1 MAQYDWSNCPTA
13 TKTQVEQFLQ
23 VSQITLRANLVGVYL
38 HGSLA
43 LKCFNPQRSDLDLL
57 VILNESMTVDTK
69 RTVVGYL
76 LKHSRSPHAI
86 EVSYLAPGDVKPWK
100 FPTPFDLH
108 YGEDHR
114 EAYQMA
120 LKDESWRT
128 WNDER
133 KTDLDLAAHIM
144 VTRVRGITLVG
155 PPATEL
161 FPDVPEADYRVSIL
175 ADFDFARERIHD
187 NPVYAVLN
195 MCRVFQYLS
204 RGGITSKDE
213 AGQWALEAL
222 ATEYQGVVAQALEV
236 YRGQIWGREWNA
248 NALDR
253 FAGYLNDKVSVYR

>member
-1 MAQYDWSNCPTA
+1 MAQYDWSNCPAA
-13 TKTQVEQFLQ
+13 TRTQVEQFLQ
-23 VSQITLRANLVGVYL
+23 VSQITLRTKLVGVYL

-57 VILNESMTVDTK
+57 VVLNESLTVDAK

-76 LKHSRSPHAI
+76 LKYSRSPHAL
-86 EVSYLAPGDVKPWK
+86 EVSYLTTGDIKPWK

-114 EAYQMA
+114 EGYQMA
-120 LKDESWRT
+120 LKDESWHS

-133 KTDLDLAAHIM
+133 KTDPDLAAHIM

-155 PPATEL
+155 PAAKEL
-161 FPDVPEADYRVSIL
+161 FPEVPEDDYRAAIL

-187 NPVYAVLN
+187 NPVYGVLN

-204 RGGITSKDE
+204 HGGISSKDE
-213 AGQWALEAL
+213 AGQWALEEL
-222 ATEYQGVVAQALEV
+222 GTPYQGVVAQALEV
-236 YRGQIWGREWNA
+236 YRGQIWGREWDT

-253 FAGYLNDKVSVYR
+253 FVGYLNDKVSAHR